1 MPDAKLHAPATA
13 RNRDPILAVL
23 SRVLQPAGVVLEIS
37 SGTGEHAVA
46 FATGL
51 PWLEWQPSDIDARSL
66 ASIAAHRAE
75 SGPGNLRP
83 PLILDAA
90 AADWPVD
97 RADAVVCINMIH
109 IAPWTAC
116 VGMMAG
122 AGRILPVGGIL
133 YLYGPFKE
141 NGTHSAESNARF
153 DAELQSRDP
162 AWGVRD
168 IEAVIALAA
177 EHGLRHVETA
187 VMPANNRSVV
197 FRRNR

>member
-1 MPDAKLHAPATA
+1 MPDTKLHAPVTS
-13 RNRDPILAVL
+13 RNREPRLAAL
-23 SRVLQPAGVVLEIS
+23 SRVLPPVGLVLEIS

-46 FATGL
+46 FAMGL
-51 PWLEWQPSDIDARSL
+51 PGLEWQPSDIDPRSV
-66 ASIAAHRAE
+66 ASIAAHREE

-83 PLILDAA
+83 PLILDASTP
-90 AADWPVD
+90 DWPVTH
-97 RADAVVCINMIH
+97 AEAVVCVNMIH

-116 VGMMAG
+116 SGLMAG
-122 AGRILPVGGIL
+122 AARILPADGVL

-141 NGTHSAESNARF
+141 NGSHGADSNARF
-153 DAELQSRDP
+153 DIDLRSRDP

-177 EHGLRHVETA
+177 ENGLRHAETA

-197 FRRNR
+197 FRRSR